1 MKKKNLLIL
10 LLGVV
15 VFTISCSKDDKNDVL
30 APKGISLKDNTL
42 SLKVGESE
50 TLVATLTPK
59 DAIGT
64 VKWTSDKS
72 DIAKVN
78 DKGVVTAVAKGTA
91 IIKATVGAYSANC
104 TVTVTEE
111 EVLPVDLNLSSITY
125 GGIVLEGFQ
134 ADVLSYDIQLPEGT
148 VDIPQIA
155 ATAVAAALT
164 EVTVTQVE
172 ALPGIATIV
181 VAEKTNTANKKT
193 YTINFT
199 VESPGS
205 GGGDCS
211 GTSTA
216 HLEGQP
222 GFDAAGYTYS
232 FKTAEN
238 GKDVIVEFELL
249 DDKVGVVAF
258 AWLYNPNFAEQQMDM
273 VSDNPKR
280 YTKTFTVDEGTTV
293 FKMACKFAFAGG
305 MSVTKVFEYEI
316 GKACN

>member
-15 VFTISCSKDDKNDVL
+15 VFTISCSKGDKNDVL

-111 EVLPVDLNLSSITY
+111 EALPVDLNLSSITY

-134 ADVLSYDIQLPEGT
+134 ADILSYDIQLPEGT

-164 EVTVTQVE
+164 EVTVTQAE
-172 ALPGIATIV
+172 ALPGTATIV

-205 GGGDCS
+205 GGSDCS
-211 GTSTA
+211 GTSTEA
-216 HLEGQP
+216 REGT
-222 GFDAAGYTYS
+222 FVNGYTYS
-232 FKTAEN
+232 FKTAQN
-238 GKDVIVEFELL
+238 GDVVVEFELL
-249 DDKVGVVAF
+249 DQQVGLVAF
-258 AWLYNPNFAEQQMDM
+258 AQFNPGTPDFREEGPFHPVEGQKFTQ
-273 VSDNPKR
+273 
-280 YTKTFTVDEGTTV
+280 TFTPAEGTTV
-293 FKMACKFAFAGG
+293 LKLAWKFAFAGG
-305 MSVTKVFEYEI
+305 LGVTKVFEYEI